1 MSINNQGR
9 KIKVI
14 YKGSTK
20 FGRVYKGE
28 QIIFGTKFHDVKTFT
43 ASGSFIFPNRLISLT
58 ITVVGGGGASGGWS
72 NDRHGWYTPK
82 PGQNG
87 GKAIHSLSN
96 AIDYSNKT
104 VTFIVGDGGKA
115 GAQAWSGKFNGF
127 YASTKGGDSSV
138 PLFNLVATGG
148 YQGWTAGNPQS
159 TDNQPGTASGGNT
172 FNGVSTDAYPANGGG
187 APISS
192 SVGAGINGVVGK
204 VVFDYYYWE

>member
-1 MSINNQGR
+1 MTVTSNQK
-9 KIKVI
+9 KIGKI
-14 YKGSTK
+14 YKGSIPIT
-20 FGRVYKGE
+20 RLYR
-28 QIIFGTKFHDVKTFT
+28 GTKLLLGTKVHEIKTFT
-43 ASGSFIFPNRLISLT
+43 TSGSLTLPNRLISLT

-87 GKAIHSLSN
+87 GKAIHTLSN
-96 AIDYSNKT
+96 ATDYSNKE
-104 VTFIVGDGGKA
+104 VTFTVGDGGKA
-115 GAQAWSGKFNGF
+115 GAQGWSGKFNGF
-127 YASTKGGDSSV
+127 WASTKGGDSSV
-138 PLFNLVATGG
+138 PSFNLVATGG

-192 SVGAGINGVVGK
+192 SIGAGINGVAGK
-204 VVFDYYYWE
+204 VVFDYYYWK